1 MRKMIVVVAAGLLNF
16 FVLASIGGAE
26 LISNEAITEARKFTQ
41 IIDNGEAVTA
51 YAQAS
56 VLLQLAQD
64 QQDWVDTITRSH
76 KLLGTVQERT
86 LVAVRSVQ
94 TFPQLPDGEYLL
106 VQFSARTLVKKD
118 AREVILMQQQGDVWL
133 VADYSIR

>member
-1 MRKMIVVVAAGLLNF
+1 MTAGLLCF
-16 FVLASIGGAE
+16 FVLASVGSAE
-26 LISNEAITEARKFTQ
+26 LISTGAITEARKFTRT
-41 IIDNGEAVTA
+41 IDSGETVTA
-51 YAQAS
+51 YTRAS
-56 VLLQLAQD
+56 VLLQLSQA
-64 QQDWVDTITRSH
+64 QQDWVDAINRSH

-106 VQFSARTLVKKD
+106 IQFSARTPVKKD
-118 AREVILMQQQGDVWL
+118 AREIILMQQQGDVWL